1 MAAPKDMK
9 RALSLAANSQKD
21 IEDASIVIVVC
32 ADEKRVEEKYG
43 ARGKTHYW
51 LQDTV
56 AAVQN
61 ILLVAYPLG
70 LGSCW
75 VGASKEEQAR
85 KAIRTSDKMRRVA
98 IFRWGTLTKR
108 LKQEADDR

>member
-32 ADEKRVEEKYG
+32 ADEKRVEERYG

-70 LGSCW
+70 LGSC
-75 VGASKEEQAR
+75 
-85 KAIRTSDKMRRVA
+85 
-98 IFRWGTLTKR
+98 
-108 LKQEADDR
+108 